1 MLQYPKEHRDTCK
14 QILKSR
20 ADSVSKKNQFSNGVG
35 VVNKDTDILY
45 YSLYYAEPKI
55 NYEQQKSFWL
65 EIEQDMA
72 SMANDAEFH
81 QKDVALTK
89 QFIEPLRAQLQG

>member
-1 MLQYPKEHRDTCK
+1 MLQYPKEHRDAYK
-14 QILKSR
+14 QILQSR
-20 ADSVSKKNQFSNGVG
+20 ADSISKKNNFSNGVG
-35 VVNKDTDILY
+35 VVNKDTDILH

-55 NYEQQKSFWL
+55 NYEQQKRFWL
-65 EIEQDMA
+65 DIEQDMA